1 MGRWPQAGGLIAR
14 FGSDRRG
21 NILLM
26 FCFLSVGLVLLAGG
40 AVDLSRAVMLRS
52 ALQNAADA
60 AALAGATNFSSAA
73 AFSARQAVA
82 TDYMNASL
90 ARLPDRGDVTFTV
103 SPFATD
109 SNGTTTAYNV
119 KIAAIARLKTTFMA
133 LLVDTIPVSVVATA
147 TYPLAAGN
155 GDDGGDDDSSSS
167 LPSIME
173 GGDDPQLYTSTRS
186 PEAGVFGPE
195 LAGGAHLTQ

>member
-1 MGRWPQAGGLIAR
+1 MGRWLQAGGLIAR

-147 TYPLAAGN
+147 AYPVAALS
-155 GDDGGDDDSSSS
+155 DAYDGGNSSPS
-167 LPSIME
+167 LPASVPAS
-173 GGDDPQLYTSTRS
+173 DDPQLYARVRNLEV
-186 PEAGVFGPE
+186 EALGVALPGV
-195 LAGGAHLTQ
+195 HLTQ

>member
-1 MGRWPQAGGLIAR
+1 MRSIAHAGELIAR
-14 FGSDRRG
+14 FRGDRRG

-52 ALQNAADA
+52 ALQDAADA
-60 AALAGATNFSSAA
+60 AALAGATNFSSAS

-90 ARLPDRGDVTFTV
+90 ARLPDHGDITFTV

-119 KIAAIARLKTTFMA
+119 KIAAVARLKTTFMA
-133 LLVDTIPVSVVATA
+133 LLADTIPVSVVATA
-147 TYPLAAGN
+147 AYSVAAGN
-155 GDDGGDDDSSSS
+155 GAYDAGNSSPS
-167 LPSIME
+167 LPASVPA
-173 GGDDPQLYTSTRS
+173 GDDPQLYARVRNLEM
-186 PEAGVFGPE
+186 EALGVALP
-195 LAGGAHLTQ
+195 GAHLTQ

>member
-1 MGRWPQAGGLIAR
+1 VYLSQHVDVVNNTTYMNNISAAAPAPFTAHLGGGDINVSQSNDVNVINNISYGSPGVPIIYTGITSVTSLVLDYNILFCGRG
-14 FGSDRRG
+14 G

-52 ALQNAADA
+52 ALQDAADA
-60 AALAGATNFSSAA
+60 AALAGATNFSSAS

-90 ARLPDRGDVTFTV
+90 ARLPDHGDVTFTV

-119 KIAAIARLKTTFMA
+119 KIAA
-133 LLVDTIPVSVVATA
+133 V
-147 TYPLAAGN
+147 
-155 GDDGGDDDSSSS
+155 
-167 LPSIME
+167 
-173 GGDDPQLYTSTRS
+173 
-186 PEAGVFGPE
+186 
-195 LAGGAHLTQ
+195 

>member
-1 MGRWPQAGGLIAR
+1 MGCVLAAGELIAR
-14 FGSDRRG
+14 FRGDRGG

-52 ALQNAADA
+52 ALQDAADA
-60 AALAGATNFSSAA
+60 AALAGATNFSSAS

-90 ARLPDRGDVTFTV
+90 ARLPDRGDITFTV

-119 KIAAIARLKTTFMA
+119 KIAAVARLKTTFLA
-133 LLVDTIPVSVVATA
+133 LLTDTIPVSVVATA
-147 TYPLAAGN
+147 AYPVAMLSGAYDAGN
-155 GDDGGDDDSSSS
+155 SSPS
-167 LPSIME
+167 LPASVPA
-173 GGDDPQLYTSTRS
+173 GDDPQLYARVRNLEV
-186 PEAGVFGPE
+186 EALGVALP
-195 LAGGAHLTQ
+195 GAHLTQ

>member
-1 MGRWPQAGGLIAR
+1 MGCVLAAGALIAR
-14 FGSDRRG
+14 FRADRGG

-52 ALQNAADA
+52 ALQDAADA
-60 AALAGATNFSSAA
+60 AALAGATNFSSAS

-90 ARLPDRGDVTFTV
+90 ARLPDHGDITFTV

-119 KIAAIARLKTTFMA
+119 KIAAVARLKTTFMA
-133 LLVDTIPVSVVATA
+133 LLADTIPVSVVATA
-147 TYPLAAGN
+147 AYSVSADN
-155 GDDGGDDDSSSS
+155 GDDGSGDDSSSS
-167 LPSIME
+167 LPSITPA
-173 GGDDPQLYTSTRS
+173 GDEPQLYTSTRNL
-186 PEAGVFGPE
+186 EAAVFGPA
-195 LAGGAHLTQ
+195 LAGAHLTQ